1 MRITN
6 LTSDIRLVIKP
17 PSYYCWR
24 GSRWRKFQGCRPN
37 YITVFNI
44 IQTSSNDRT
53 QLARI
58 IMHTLWLEILVYSQ
72 IHRVTL
78 GYLRHGY
85 ISDFGYIGWQFRSRG
100 IRNIKDLQ
108 YSLQCGWNYDLR
120 IVLIISSEC
129 LITRSPSEVRGI
141 FWTIFWLYDW
151 WFHSFRFSHK
161 DEVVD
166 DDCVVRARGLPWQSS
181 DQDIA
186 RFLRGLNV
194 AKYVLNET
202 RLLGTRL

>member
-1 MRITN
+1 
-6 LTSDIRLVIKP
+6 
-17 PSYYCWR
+17 
-24 GSRWRKFQGCRPN
+24 
-37 YITVFNI
+37 
-44 IQTSSNDRT
+44 
-53 QLARI
+53 
-58 IMHTLWLEILVYSQ
+58 MHTLWLEILVYSQ

-100 IRNIKDLQ
+100 IRNIKDLL
-108 YSLQCGWNYDLR
+108 YSLQCGWNYDIQ
-120 IVLIISSEC
+120 IVLILLSEC
-129 LITRSPSEVRGI
+129 LIARSPSKVRWMI
-141 FWTIFWLYDW
+141 WIIFWLNDW